1 MENSIGLVVTVIL
14 SFKKNK
20 FPTAYSYNK
29 QPQLSK
35 REEGYLSFFIFIFS
49 GVAGVPGMAVDKM
62 NSNKNPLFLIE
73 EEKRESAAKLS
84 NMEREMEEVNIRDRT
99 IENKVSSPPP
109 LSKS

>member
-14 SFKKNK
+14 SFKKN
-20 FPTAYSYNK
+20 SYNK
-29 QPQLSK
+29 QPHLSK
-35 REEGYLSFFIFIFS
+35 REEGYLSFFTFILP

-84 NMEREMEEVNIRDRT
+84 NMEREMEEVNIRDRK
-99 IENKVSSPPP
+99 IDNKISPP
-109 LSKS
+109 SES

>member
-1 MENSIGLVVTVIL
+1 MDNPFGSVVTVIL
-14 SFKKNK
+14 SIKKNSLQL
-20 FPTAYSYNK
+20 YSYNK

-35 REEGYLSFFIFIFS
+35 REELYWDLSYFTFILP

-99 IENKVSSPPP
+99 IENKVSSP